1 MKLATII
8 NRKKN
13 NLYKEYE
20 TKKAKLKTESLEKI
34 RYDINLI
41 TEILDNLNKDLAN
54 LRYMDMKGVF
64 DLLYTN
70 IKMKQERSWLEEQLR
85 IIKLIFNAKYDEH
98 LDLDVT
104 DNQRIIL
111 TDLQRLLEELK
122 LKLENKFL
130 SVQNNDTVNQSE
142 IDKIQDDII
151 NLEIIYEKVVD
162 SKGEFL
168 TIDEFQV
175 LYKIVEDP
183 NVSYKMKKD
192 LLIAVKRYNTN
203 VNESSEVDID
213 TVKNLFEKYGVSQD
227 ICKYIDKCWM
237 EINQNIDL
245 DSMTAIL
252 NYLSFEDV
260 TINKR
265 NILARF
271 DVATL
276 LAITIYGSLE
286 SVTTAYQ
293 KIVSNKKNEKIF
305 FQTASVWVNNLPM
318 EKRQRR
324 NKTPGRSKK
333 MSNMNLY
340 IQAHEISYDEILNN
354 EKFLKTQGFDISMN
368 QVGNIKLLKTPPYK
382 IKENY
387 NICELY
393 GLFTDDKNNFST
405 STLWFSNLA
414 ETCDQFIELGLCH
427 CPEAKTYPYADSYL
441 RNYPTAMNTLR
452 KHTVALLYMLKE
464 SMATDDYYKTI
475 FSKSRPGMLS
485 GKVTLKNLGY
495 QLKSDADFM
504 NFKQEYFIDQSKVSY
519 IPNYSL
525 YEELLL
531 KNNNYTINDTILS
544 DSFIKELDEKYKL
557 TNNDYIYVIDGQ
569 IISRLKVLRIYSILK
584 DNQVLMEDAKVFALT
599 YGSYINEDIFS
610 LLANITNYSYEGGA
624 NGISK

>member
-293 KIVSNKKNEKIF
+293 KIVSNKK
-305 FQTASVWVNNLPM
+305 M
-318 EKRQRR
+318 RR
-324 NKTPGRSKK
+324 
-333 MSNMNLY
+333 
-340 IQAHEISYDEILNN
+340 
-354 EKFLKTQGFDISMN
+354 F
-368 QVGNIKLLKTPPYK
+368 
-382 IKENY
+382 
-387 NICELY
+387 
-393 GLFTDDKNNFST
+393 
-405 STLWFSNLA
+405 
-414 ETCDQFIELGLCH
+414 
-427 CPEAKTYPYADSYL
+427 
-441 RNYPTAMNTLR
+441 
-452 KHTVALLYMLKE
+452 
-464 SMATDDYYKTI
+464 
-475 FSKSRPGMLS
+475 FSK
-485 GKVTLKNLGY
+485 
-495 QLKSDADFM
+495 QLVCGLIICQWKS
-504 NFKQEYFIDQSKVSY
+504 VSEG
-519 IPNYSL
+519 IRR
-525 YEELLL
+525 
-531 KNNNYTINDTILS
+531 
-544 DSFIKELDEKYKL
+544 LDVVRKCL
-557 TNNDYIYVIDGQ
+557 I
-569 IISRLKVLRIYSILK
+569 
-584 DNQVLMEDAKVFALT
+584 
-599 YGSYINEDIFS
+599 
-610 LLANITNYSYEGGA
+610 
-624 NGISK
+624 